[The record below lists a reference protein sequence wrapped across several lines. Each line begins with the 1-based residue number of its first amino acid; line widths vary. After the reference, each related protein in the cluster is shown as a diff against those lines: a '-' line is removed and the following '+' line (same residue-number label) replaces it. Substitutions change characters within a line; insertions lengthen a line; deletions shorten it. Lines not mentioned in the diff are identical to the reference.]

1 NAFQLT
7 NFLRDVNE
15 DLDRGRV
22 YIPQV
27 DVRRFGVD
35 LAARRCTPEFV
46 ALMKFEIERCRELY
60 ASADKGIAML
70 PARSARC
77 IRAARTLYSRIL
89 ERIEAQQYDVFA
101 KRASVPTSVGADS
114 AEGLDG
120 GSVALARR
128 WVMSFGTRVTSLRQQ
143 VTSFRPRLALGA
155 FIAMVAGMIATPL
168 FDQGGDER
176 RALAHVVVAALF
188 VSAVSAAAHDHGQR
202 ALVAAASI
210 VVVTFAVEILGSKTG
225 FPFGEYD
232 YTGALTPQLFGV
244 PIVVSFAWAGIT
256 LTVHGALRNVRRGR
270 IALMACAITA
280 WDAFLDPQMVGE
292 GYWQWEPSSPAYRG
306 IPLVNYLG
314 WLLTASITSA
324 IAVLVCKSKHALEAR
339 TLIAGAGSKSTTSP
353 LP

>member
-1 NAFQLT
+1 
-7 NFLRDVNE
+7 
-15 DLDRGRV
+15 
-22 YIPQV
+22 
-27 DVRRFGVD
+27 
-35 LAARRCTPEFV
+35 
-46 ALMKFEIERCRELY
+46 
-60 ASADKGIAML
+60 
-70 PARSARC
+70 
-77 IRAARTLYSRIL
+77 
-89 ERIEAQQYDVFA
+89 
-101 KRASVPTSVGADS
+101 
-114 AEGLDG
+114 
-120 GSVALARR
+120 
-128 WVMSFGTRVTSLRQQ
+128 MSFGTRVTSLRQQ

-176 RALAHVVVAALF
+176 RVLALVVVAALF

-256 LTVHGALRNVRRGR
+256 LTAHGALRKVRRGR

-292 GYWQWEPSSPAYRG
+292 GYWQWEPASPAYRG

-324 IAVLVCKSKHALEAR
+324 IAVLVCKPKHAHEAR
-339 TLIAGAGSKSTTSP
+339 TLIAGAEPKSTTSP
-353 LP
+353 LPRITYATLAVLSTIGFAVFFDDLVVAAVGGVSMGVFVWLSFAKRLRRAA